1 MAAYAVA
8 RLRDVRMGAN
18 IRAYLAGID
27 ATLTPFGGRFI
38 IHGGPRIELE
48 GSWPEDLIV
57 IAFPDPGAADAWYR
71 SAAYQ
76 EILPLRTGASSGDVI
91 LVEGV
96 PPDHRADGH
105 PGAPARA
112 KPCLERPDTP
122 PCATTVSIRT

>member
-1 MAAYAVA
+1 
-8 RLRDVRMGAN
+8 MGAN
-18 IRAYLAGID
+18 IRAYLARID

-57 IAFPDPGAADAWYR
+57 IAFPDPGAARAWYR

-96 PPDHRADGH
+96 PPDHRATDIL
-105 PGAPARA
+105 ARPAGEA
-112 KPCLERPDTP
+112 LP
-122 PCATTVSIRT
+122 